1 MTGVHF
7 LGIGGVGMAGV
18 AFLLKARGRAVS
30 GCDLYS
36 TPRTRWLEE
45 NGIPVAIGHSPS
57 HLQVATSKT
66 LPEMTVD
73 ELIVTP
79 AVPSDNP
86 ELAAARAAGITV
98 RSRGEVLASLV
109 NAADGIAVCGTHGKT
124 TTATFTTRLLQ
135 NLGAHPSWCIGG
147 ETGAVPVAGMG
158 TVPAQTETVPAILGT
173 GPLVVEADES
183 DGTLALYRPR
193 TLVLNAVDF
202 DHLEHFSSKE
212 DYFDCYRAVIRQ
224 TSDTIIVCA
233 DHPQALELVYG
244 ACPQRRACPQ
254 RHGGLSP
261 KIVTFGFAPEAQV
274 NAADWPD
281 IPVLGRHNVANALA
295 AIAVA
300 LSRGFTREQ
309 IAAAL
314 PDAVSALPDRRFE
327 QITCSDDVRVF
338 TDYAHHPAELNCA
351 IDMACALHPTR
362 LRVLFQPHR
371 YSRTKALCDE
381 FPPAF
386 TAADEVV
393 LAPVYP
399 AFEEPLLGGDIADL
413 YAAFRGQTPQVI
425 LARSLDEGWHHLF
438 LTARPGD
445 ILMLLGA
452 GDIINLVPRVKREM
466 AEWKFT
472 DRAWTP
478 LAPHSFFRTGG
489 QTCGGGEQV
498 IVGMGS
504 NTWFSD
510 CATDIDIVQVPS
522 DRLAARPGASLLANH
537 PELAF
542 MAGIPGTVGGWTKMN
557 AGAFGDSFGNHIESV
572 EVVQGDGSV
581 RTIPAADCG
590 FAYRRSAIPGL
601 ITSVT
606 LKPAP
611 ADGVSARPADFLARR
626 KSFPPRTCGSVF
638 KNPPDASAGKL
649 LEEAGCKSLH
659 VGGAYV
665 WQEHANVIVAE
676 DGCSSSDILAL
687 ARLMAARV
695 RDRFGVVL
703 EPEIRGLVTGD
714 GD

>member
-1 MTGVHF
+1 M
-7 LGIGGVGMAGV
+7 
-18 AFLLKARGRAVS
+18 
-30 GCDLYS
+30 
-36 TPRTRWLEE
+36 
-45 NGIPVAIGHSPS
+45 
-57 HLQVATSKT
+57 
-66 LPEMTVD
+66 
-73 ELIVTP
+73 
-79 AVPSDNP
+79 
-86 ELAAARAAGITV
+86 
-98 RSRGEVLASLV
+98 
-109 NAADGIAVCGTHGKT
+109 
-124 TTATFTTRLLQ
+124 
-135 NLGAHPSWCIGG
+135 
-147 ETGAVPVAGMG
+147 
-158 TVPAQTETVPAILGT
+158 
-173 GPLVVEADES
+173 
-183 DGTLALYRPR
+183 
-193 TLVLNAVDF
+193 
-202 DHLEHFSSKE
+202 
-212 DYFDCYRAVIRQ
+212 
-224 TSDTIIVCA
+224 
-233 DHPQALELVYG
+233 
-244 ACPQRRACPQ
+244 
-254 RHGGLSP
+254 
-261 KIVTFGFAPEAQV
+261 
-274 NAADWPD
+274 
-281 IPVLGRHNVANALA
+281 
-295 AIAVA
+295 
-300 LSRGFTREQ
+300 
-309 IAAAL
+309 
-314 PDAVSALPDRRFE
+314 
-327 QITCSDDVRVF
+327 
-338 TDYAHHPAELNCA
+338 
-351 IDMACALHPTR
+351 
-362 LRVLFQPHR
+362 
-371 YSRTKALCDE
+371 
-381 FPPAF
+381 
-386 TAADEVV
+386 

-522 DRLAARPGASLLANH
+522 DRLAARPGASLLADH

-542 MAGIPGTVGGWTKMN
+542 MVGIPGTVGGWTKMN

-572 EVVQGDGSV
+572 EVVQADGSV

-590 FAYRRSAIPGL
+590 FAYRRSSIPGL

-611 ADGVSARPADFLARR
+611 AGGAAARPADFLARR

-638 KNPPDASAGKL
+638 KNPPDAPAGKL
-649 LEEAGCKSLH
+649 LEETGCKSLR

-676 DGCSSSDILAL
+676 DGCTSSDILAL

-695 RDRFGVVL
+695 HDRFGVVL